1 MSEAT
6 ADDEIERFSEGLR
19 TLQDPQLTGEL
30 SKLYHYLKSLDLEKG
45 NFDGKKDYE
54 LALLK
59 RKIGSLEE
67 EIGRRKRGRLDL
79 VGNRSR

>member
-30 SKLYHYLKSLDLEKG
+30 SKLYHYLKSLDPEKG

-67 EIGRRKRGRLDL
+67 EIGRRKKEG
-79 VGNRSR
+79 VWIW